1 MHAERTQTTA
11 PQVPFVPRVRL
22 FAEPLFVEDHASA
35 GGFREVVS
43 VGLSLEFDYAG
54 VRLRARDERTGFFRA
69 GPGGTAWTPRDR
81 AAETRAVMLLESHGA
96 LDLACLDH
104 CMAVIDSDADF
115 VLAPDASAHVVCS
128 FVAHALPEL
137 IAHGFQVRI
146 APDFPWQIAP
156 PDAPIEARVERGA
169 DGDWFSLELGV
180 DVAGERVS
188 LLPIL
193 LEWLRR
199 CPDANGL
206 NALLRIP
213 ARYCAVPIG
222 PNRYLPVA
230 PERLRRVM
238 TVLVELYRGERCTD
252 PATIRLP
259 TLRAGAL
266 ARLERAG
273 AGLRLAGDS
282 SLLELGRA
290 LDAPPG
296 FQPAPPGLRASLRD
310 YQREAL
316 QWLEHLRATGAGGV
330 LADDMGLGKTIETI
344 ALFAQEKAARR
355 TDRPSL
361 IVAPTSLVENW
372 RRELARFAPHLGC
385 VPIHGPGR
393 RASYDRIPRADVVV
407 TSYPLLVRDAQ
418 RLSRFAWHYL
428 VLDEAQTIKNRRSL
442 AATAARSLAARHRLC
457 LTGTPIENDLDELWS
472 LFEFLMPGVLGDS
485 AAFRRAFRFPIERA
499 GDELALTALRERIR
513 PFVLRRTKEQ
523 VLRELPPKTVLVR
536 PVELE
541 GEQRDLYES
550 IRLAAL
556 TEVRHAIERRGF
568 SACAL
573 TVLDA
578 LMKLR
583 QVCCDPR
590 LVRVTAAR
598 ELGHSAKYELFFCL
612 LERQLAEGRRV
623 LVFSQFT
630 RMLALLSEGLL
641 ARGIRHLTLTGE
653 TVDRQRRVDDFE
665 QGRAS
670 VFLISL
676 KAGGTGLNLTSADTV
691 VHYDPWW
698 NAAAQAQATD
708 RAHRFGQT
716 RPVFV
721 HNLVVAGSV
730 EERMLGLQQRKQ
742 RLADTLLGG
751 APIAGLQ
758 PDEVEALLAPLDD
771 RAVEA

>member
-1 MHAERTQTTA
+1 MRAEPTERTA
-11 PQVPFVPRVRL
+11 PGATCVPHVRL
-22 FAEPLFVEDHASA
+22 FAEPLFVEDEAAAS
-35 GGFREVVS
+35 GFREVVS
-43 VGLSLEFDYAG
+43 AGLSLEFDYDG

-69 GPGGTAWTPRDR
+69 GPVGTEWTPRDR
-81 AAETRAVMLLESHGA
+81 ERETGAALLLESHGA
-96 LDLACLDH
+96 LDLGCLEH
-104 CMAVIDSDADF
+104 CIAVSDSDADY
-115 VLAPDASAHVVCS
+115 VLAPDASAHTVCS
-128 FVAHALPEL
+128 FVAHAVPAL
-137 IAHGFQVRI
+137 IARGVRIQI
-146 APDFPWQIAP
+146 APDFPWQIVS
-156 PDAPIEARVERGA
+156 PDTSLEARVERS

-188 LLPIL
+188 LLPTL
-193 LEWLRR
+193 LDWLRR
-199 CPDANGL
+199 CPDANSL
-206 NALLRIP
+206 DALLRIP

-238 TVLVELYRGERCTD
+238 MVLVELYRGERLTD
-252 PATIRLP
+252 AAPIRLP
-259 TLRAGAL
+259 TLRAGSL
-266 ARLERAG
+266 ARLSG
-273 AGLRLAGDS
+273 AGLRVHGNAA
-282 SLLELGRA
+282 LLELGRS
-290 LDAPPG
+290 LDSAPG
-296 FQPAPPGLRASLRD
+296 FQPAPPGLRAELRD
-310 YQREAL
+310 YQRQGLE
-316 QWLEHLRATGAGGV
+316 WLEHLRATGAGGV
-330 LADDMGLGKTIETI
+330 LADDMGLGKTLETI

-355 TDRPSL
+355 SDRPSL

-385 VPIHGPGR
+385 VLLHGPGR
-393 RASYDRIPRADVVV
+393 RANHPQVPRADLVI
-407 TSYPLLVRDAQ
+407 TSYPLLIRDAEQ
-418 RLSRFAWHYL
+418 LSRFAWHYV

-442 AATAARSLAARHRLC
+442 AAAAARALTARHRLC

-472 LFEFLMPGVLGDS
+472 LFEFLMPGLLGDGGT
-485 AAFRRAFRFPIERA
+485 FRQAFRFPIERS
-499 GDELALTALRERIR
+499 GDQLALGALRERIR

-523 VLRELPPKTVLVR
+523 VLAELPPKTLLIR
-536 PVELE
+536 PVELD

-550 IRLAAL
+550 IRIAGLV
-556 TEVRHAIERRGF
+556 EVRDAIERRGF
-568 SACAL
+568 SACAI

-590 LVRVTAAR
+590 LVRVPAAR
-598 ELGHSAKYELFFCL
+598 HVAGSAKYELFFRL

-665 QGRAS
+665 QGRAD

-708 RAHRFGQT
+708 RAHRIGQK

-730 EERMLGLQQRKQ
+730 EERMLRLQQRKQ
-742 RLADTLLGG
+742 RLADTLLAG
-751 APIAGLQ
+751 AHSAGLE
-758 PDEVEALLAPLDD
+758 PNEVEALLAPLDD
-771 RAVEA
+771 RPPDA